1 MEKKGRKNMNKQRN
15 ILRGIL
21 TACVIAWMIVIFCFS
36 AQPDV
41 ESSEISGSVSYRI
54 VECFNHISHKNM
66 TQTEMQM
73 QAKRIEYPVRKLAHM
88 SEYGILSLLFFAMY
102 FSYSKKAYSRKKL
115 KSLALFSLLSTAAYA
130 GTDEFHQ
137 LFVPGRAGRVTDVL
151 IDSGGA
157 VIALLFAGIL
167 VAIINKNIY
176 NRNTVR

>member
-1 MEKKGRKNMNKQRN
+1 MKKIVQKNENRRKYM
-15 ILRGIL
+15 LRGIL
-21 TACVIAWMIVIFCFS
+21 TACVIAWMVVIFCFS

-54 VECFNHISHKNM
+54 VECYNRIAHKNM
-66 TQTEMQM
+66 TQTDMQI

-88 SEYGILSLLFFAMY
+88 SEYGILSLLFLAMY
-102 FSYSKKAYSRKKL
+102 FSYSKKTYSRKKL

-137 LFVPGRAGRVTDVL
+137 LFVPGRSGRVTDVL
-151 IDSGGA
+151 IDSCGA

-167 VAIINKNIY
+167 VAIINKNRY

>member
-1 MEKKGRKNMNKQRN
+1 MEKKGRKNANKQRN

-21 TACVIAWMIVIFCFS
+21 TVCVVMWMIVIFCFS

-66 TQTEMQM
+66 TQADMQA

-88 SEYGILSLLFFAMY
+88 SEYAILSLLFLAMY
-102 FSYSKKAYSRKKL
+102 FSYSNEMYSKEKIKR
-115 KSLALFSLLSTAAYA
+115 LALFSLLSTAMYA

-157 VIALLFAGIL
+157 AIALLFAGIL
-167 VAIINKNIY
+167 VAIINKNRY
-176 NRNTVR
+176 NRNTDR